1 MPFRTPCPDILQV
14 DFGDGGTASKSQPAS
29 RFPLPPSRF
38 MNFEKSIR
46 RLDEIMA
53 ALEGEQV
60 GLDASLKLFE
70 EGIQLLR
77 AASTELDKA
86 ETKVQ
91 MLIEKSDGGFELREM
106 DL

>member
-1 MPFRTPCPDILQV
+1 M
-14 DFGDGGTASKSQPAS
+14 S
-29 RFPLPPSRF
+29 
-38 MNFEKSIR
+38 FEKSLN
-46 RLDEIMA
+46 RLNEIMA
-53 ALEGEQV
+53 ALEAEQV

-70 EGIQLLR
+70 EGVELLR
-77 AASTELDKA
+77 VASAELDKA

>member
-1 MPFRTPCPDILQV
+1 
-14 DFGDGGTASKSQPAS
+14 
-29 RFPLPPSRF
+29 
-38 MNFEKSIR
+38 MNFEKSLN
-46 RLDEIMA
+46 RLNEIMT
-53 ALEGEQV
+53 ALEAEQV

-70 EGIQLLR
+70 EGVELLR
-77 AASTELDKA
+77 VASAELDKA

>member
-1 MPFRTPCPDILQV
+1 MP
-14 DFGDGGTASKSQPAS
+14 A
-29 RFPLPPSRF
+29 
-38 MNFEKSIR
+38 MNFEKSLH

-70 EGIQLLR
+70 EGIELLR
-77 AASTELDKA
+77 SASAELDKA
-86 ETKVQ
+86 ETRVQ
-91 MLIEKSDGGFELREM
+91 QLLERSEGGFELREM

>member
-1 MPFRTPCPDILQV
+1 
-14 DFGDGGTASKSQPAS
+14 
-29 RFPLPPSRF
+29 
-38 MNFEKSIR
+38 MNFEQSLR

-70 EGIQLLR
+70 EGIELLR
-77 AASTELDKA
+77 AASAELDKA
-86 ETKVQ
+86 ETRVQ
-91 MLIEKSDGGFELREM
+91 VLVERSEGGFELRET

>member
-1 MPFRTPCPDILQV
+1 
-14 DFGDGGTASKSQPAS
+14 
-29 RFPLPPSRF
+29 
-38 MNFEKSIR
+38 MNFEKSLR

-53 ALEGEQV
+53 ALESEQV

-70 EGIQLLR
+70 EGIELLR
-77 AASTELDKA
+77 SASAELDRA

-91 MLIEKSDGGFELREM
+91 LLLEKSGGGFELREM

>member
-1 MPFRTPCPDILQV
+1 VLNPFIRIKGYNAL
-14 DFGDGGTASKSQPAS
+14 GWKSSARATS
-29 RFPLPPSRF
+29 FRS
-38 MNFEKSIR
+38 MTFEKNLR

-53 ALEGEQV
+53 ALEGEQI

-70 EGIQLLR
+70 EGIEILR
-77 AASTELDKA
+77 TASAELDKA

-91 MLIEKSDGGFELREM
+91 MLIEKSDGGFALREM

>member
-1 MPFRTPCPDILQV
+1 
-14 DFGDGGTASKSQPAS
+14 
-29 RFPLPPSRF
+29 
-38 MNFEKSIR
+38 MNFEKSLR

-53 ALEGEQV
+53 ELEGEHV

-70 EGIQLLR
+70 EGIELLR
-77 AASTELDKA
+77 AASAELDKA

-91 MLIEKSDGGFELREM
+91 LLLERSEGGFELREM

>member
-1 MPFRTPCPDILQV
+1 MT
-14 DFGDGGTASKSQPAS
+14 
-29 RFPLPPSRF
+29 
-38 MNFEKSIR
+38 FERKLR

-70 EGIQLLR
+70 EGIELLR
-77 AASTELDKA
+77 GASAELEKA

-91 MLIEKSDGGFELREM
+91 MLLEKSDGGFELREM

>member
-1 MPFRTPCPDILQV
+1 
-14 DFGDGGTASKSQPAS
+14 
-29 RFPLPPSRF
+29 
-38 MNFEKSIR
+38 MNFEKSLR

-70 EGIQLLR
+70 EGIELLR
-77 AASTELDKA
+77 SASAELDKA
-86 ETKVQ
+86 ETRVKLLV
-91 MLIEKSDGGFELREM
+91 ERSEGGFELQEM